1 MLALS
6 RELKGTERRLA
17 EKGREKLE
25 AAEEEVFHGFL
36 TEILR
41 RLKLNRTLLEKVLSG
56 INATDLIV

>member
-1 MLALS
+1 M
-6 RELKGTERRLA
+6 
-17 EKGREKLE
+17 E

-56 INATDLIV
+56 MNATDLLFDLDSYCSSTFPIDV